1 MGRFYGNL
9 TAIRI
14 RGKNFLIDELRPRRN
29 GKSTLRVKSDTGE
42 GRDEREVHWHPRCF
56 STDSALYGRKVIP
69 QPNKNLCAVL
79 LPSNV
84 TYGTIIFS
92 RRHKAVAS

>member
-1 MGRFYGNL
+1 M
-9 TAIRI
+9 
-14 RGKNFLIDELRPRRN
+14 
-29 GKSTLRVKSDTGE
+29 RVKSDIRE

-69 QPNKNLCAVL
+69 QPNKKLCAVL

-84 TYGTIIFS
+84 IRYNNLQQAAQSGGELI
-92 RRHKAVAS
+92 KENE